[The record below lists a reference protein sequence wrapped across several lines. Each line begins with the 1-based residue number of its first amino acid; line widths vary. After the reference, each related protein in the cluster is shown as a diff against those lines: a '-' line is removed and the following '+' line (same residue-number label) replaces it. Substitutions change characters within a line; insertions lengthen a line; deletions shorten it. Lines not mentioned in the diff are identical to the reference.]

1 MAQAEKRKNK
11 NNTNHD
17 KQKSFTRYKGAIP
30 PKSNITNNIK
40 TVTYKV
46 GYRQPHNEPT
56 ILAIFFRFH
65 FIITNTPQEAGAVL
79 Q

>member
-46 GYRQPHNEPT
+46 GYR
-56 ILAIFFRFH
+56 
-65 FIITNTPQEAGAVL
+65 
-79 Q
+79 